1 MILIRHNGYCCVP
14 LDGNICVFYT
24 TDYVEED
31 PLRLIWLYN
40 LYTEKWRKYKIPC
53 GQIAPSCRRKSC
65 AVVIGAEIYLFAGR
79 VYELGCSTNDLWI
92 LTRTENGCFHWREVE
107 FQQDA
112 RLPCPRHAHS
122 GFEYAK
128 SLWIFGGHVK
138 LVSMAGYLSNHGDMM
153 YDYTNQLLCYNPRTQ
168 TWTNPQC
175 SGDVPSPRIDPGI
188 AIMKDKAWLFGG
200 DSKRD
205 GMLDDFFELDI
216 LSRTWTEI
224 QTGQTKPKGRHL
236 PCFTAISEGQLL
248 LQGGYDDQITLRD
261 TWIMDLSS
269 HTWKKLP
276 VKVKINRNREVCD
289 PTHLGCCRGVN
300 KNVVI
305 FGDVTRNKDPCQQN
319 ISTFHVMLEPESLQQ
334 LAMKL
339 IYNLRDVIP
348 WQRLPRKLIS
358 QLWTLCI

>member
-1 MILIRHNGYCCVP
+1 MP

-24 TDYVEED
+24 FRAKGYVEND

-40 LYTEKWRKYKIPC
+40 PYIERWRKYEIPC
-53 GQIAPSCRRKSC
+53 GQIAPSTRKQSC

-79 VYELGCSTNDLWI
+79 VLKLECNTNDLWK
-92 LTRTENGCFHWREVE
+92 LTRTENGCFRWREVE
-107 FQQDA
+107 YQQDA
-112 RLPCPRHAHS
+112 RLPCPRHSHS

-128 SLWIFGGHVK
+128 SLWIFGGHAR
-138 LVSMAGYLSNHGDMM
+138 LSMDGYLSDHGDIMA
-153 YDYTNQLLCYNPRTQ
+153 YYTNQLLCYNPRTQ

-175 SGDVPSPRIDPGI
+175 FGDVPSPRIDPGI

-200 DSKRD
+200 RSRIH

-224 QTGQTKPKGRHL
+224 QTGQTKPERCHL
-236 PCFTAISEGQLL
+236 PCFIAISDRQLL
-248 LQGGYDDQITLRD
+248 LHGGYNHECTFHD

-276 VKVKINRNREVCD
+276 VEVKVTRYHEMYY
-289 PTHLGCCRGVN
+289 PTHLGCCRVVN

-305 FGDVTRNKDPCQQN
+305 FGDLTRNKDPNQRN
-319 ISTFHVMLEPESLQQ
+319 ISTFHVMLEPRSLQQ

-339 IYNLRDVIP
+339 IYSLRDVIP

-358 QLWTLCI
+358 QLGLSECEEVIRT